1 MMRTSTTERA
11 AAARRQESAWQP
23 DEEWIPRGAVRSAE
37 VAAWLREAGVLPLLL
52 GECLHEELLR
62 RAGPLLGALI
72 EHGALETD
80 ELDAL
85 WDATL
90 NNHASVRAALASVLG
105 AVAPRLPSA
114 LVLRLLTLAEELPPK
129 RAEETLLRS
138 LLQICRAQPAAAAER
153 FALTLWRL
161 CAEPA
166 APAAAMVT
174 LAELLCPPAD
184 AGDSVLDSASALRRR
199 FLFVCLRCLHDGSRV
214 LAALRQLRT
223 LLPRLTHTE
232 LNAPAAPLSPGPWD
246 SAGASSDESLL
257 EEGESFAAA
266 VLRHSI
272 AEALRF
278 AAAASALPAVAA
290 VAPAAAATSGA
301 VAVDTGPPQG
311 AELVSAVEERL
322 KFVHFV
328 LRGTRLV
335 LSHEDAA
342 SLWRALETIPEVG
355 DFLWAWLSE
364 LLPAGLDAPWRA
376 FEVLLCPALGGA
388 AASVAR
394 VESFGKFYALLARTR
409 AASCAAGTAALWGV
423 VVSSD
428 DPRVV
433 SDASALLSR
442 EHASAS
448 LRSASWRTAW
458 LGSPPALP
466 TPLLRRSSH
475 TPLPAPSRPPL
486 GWAQRCSAAY
496 WSSTISYPHVPTIPP
511 APPRISTA
519 PPPSLTPAPPPAPP
533 PGRRPRRPAS
543 HARRRRGRSS
553 ETLIR
558 RIRRRSRRGW

>member
-1 MMRTSTTERA
+1 
-11 AAARRQESAWQP
+11 
-23 DEEWIPRGAVRSAE
+23 
-37 VAAWLREAGVLPLLL
+37 
-52 GECLHEELLR
+52 
-62 RAGPLLGALI
+62 
-72 EHGALETD
+72 
-80 ELDAL
+80 
-85 WDATL
+85 
-90 NNHASVRAALASVLG
+90 
-105 AVAPRLPSA
+105 
-114 LVLRLLTLAEELPPK
+114 
-129 RAEETLLRS
+129 
-138 LLQICRAQPAAAAER
+138 
-153 FALTLWRL
+153 
-161 CAEPA
+161 
-166 APAAAMVT
+166 MVT

-278 AAAASALPAVAA
+278 AAAASAPLSFATASSA
-290 VAPAAAATSGA
+290 STAATSGA

-311 AELVSAVEERL
+311 VELVSAVEERL

-433 SDASALLSR
+433 SDAC
-442 EHASAS
+442 
-448 LRSASWRTAW
+448 
-458 LGSPPALP
+458 PAL
-466 TPLLRRSSH
+466 S
-475 TPLPAPSRPPL
+475 
-486 GWAQRCSAAY
+486 
-496 WSSTISYPHVPTIPP
+496 
-511 APPRISTA
+511 
-519 PPPSLTPAPPPAPP
+519 
-533 PGRRPRRPAS
+533 
-543 HARRRRGRSS
+543 
-553 ETLIR
+553 
-558 RIRRRSRRGW
+558 

>member
-1 MMRTSTTERA
+1 MTRPLLAKCLAASQALLADGVADPGAAVERCALAVGLRCLRQSGFERRLVGLALMTDTLA
-11 AAARRQESAWQP
+11 AAAAAEVKVRPDNAARLVGGGGFGGTAAAAYRSMAPATAANPVGRLPWEQSNYDDDEDIYGPSGLLPPRRQESAWQP
-23 DEEWIPRGAVRSAE
+23 DEEWMPRGAVRSAE

-62 RAGPLLGALI
+62 RAEPLLGALI
-72 EHGALETD
+72 EHGALEAD

-114 LVLRLLTLAEELPPK
+114 LVLRLLTLAEELPAK

-199 FLFVCLRCLHDGSRV
+199 FLFVCLRCLHDGTRV

-246 SAGASSDESLL
+246 SAGASSDEALL

-278 AAAASALPAVAA
+278 AAAASAPPAVASTA
-290 VAPAAAATSGA
+290 SAAATSGA

-342 SLWRALETIPEVG
+342 SLWRA
-355 DFLWAWLSE
+355 
-364 LLPAGLDAPWRA
+364 
-376 FEVLLCPALGGA
+376 
-388 AASVAR
+388 
-394 VESFGKFYALLARTR
+394 
-409 AASCAAGTAALWGV
+409 
-423 VVSSD
+423 
-428 DPRVV
+428 
-433 SDASALLSR
+433 
-442 EHASAS
+442 
-448 LRSASWRTAW
+448 
-458 LGSPPALP
+458 
-466 TPLLRRSSH
+466 
-475 TPLPAPSRPPL
+475 
-486 GWAQRCSAAY
+486 
-496 WSSTISYPHVPTIPP
+496 
-511 APPRISTA
+511 
-519 PPPSLTPAPPPAPP
+519 
-533 PGRRPRRPAS
+533 
-543 HARRRRGRSS
+543 
-553 ETLIR
+553 
-558 RIRRRSRRGW
+558 